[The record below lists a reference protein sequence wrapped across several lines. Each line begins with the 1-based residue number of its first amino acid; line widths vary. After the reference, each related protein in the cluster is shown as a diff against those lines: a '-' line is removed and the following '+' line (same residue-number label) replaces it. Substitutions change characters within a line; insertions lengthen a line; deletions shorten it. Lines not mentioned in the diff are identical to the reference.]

1 VFQHESARC
10 FFWRLGRTIAHFFS
24 LASSKKTIRK
34 FVFRTLPF
42 GPFTLAGSRLM
53 AIMVMKEWLCS
64 YVLAGKSEVKSM
76 KSVNIAELK
85 NRLSVYL
92 NDVKAGEEIL
102 VRDRNQ
108 PVARIVPLARSR
120 DEDEELLGL
129 ASQGKLRLGHGVIDE
144 SFWAMPA
151 PRVSAAEL
159 RRAVEQERDE
169 D

>member
-1 VFQHESARC
+1 
-10 FFWRLGRTIAHFFS
+10 
-24 LASSKKTIRK
+24 
-34 FVFRTLPF
+34 
-42 GPFTLAGSRLM
+42 
-53 AIMVMKEWLCS
+53 
-64 YVLAGKSEVKSM
+64 M

-108 PVARIVPLARSR
+108 PVARIVPLVRSM
-120 DEDEELLGL
+120 DEDEELLAL
-129 ASQGKLRLGHGVIDE
+129 ASQGKLRLGHGVLDE
-144 SFWAMPA
+144 SFWTMPA
-151 PRVSAAEL
+151 PRVPAAAL

>member
-1 VFQHESARC
+1 MPI
-10 FFWRLGRTIAHFFS
+10 WR
-24 LASSKKTIRK
+24 KN
-34 FVFRTLPF
+34 
-42 GPFTLAGSRLM
+42 
-53 AIMVMKEWLCS
+53 
-64 YVLAGKSEVKSM
+64 EVKLM

-108 PVARIVPLARSR
+108 PVARIVPLARSV
-120 DEDEELLGL
+120 DDDEELLTL
-129 ASQGKLRLGHGVIDE
+129 AAQGKLRLGEGLVED

-151 PRVSAAEL
+151 PRVPAAAL